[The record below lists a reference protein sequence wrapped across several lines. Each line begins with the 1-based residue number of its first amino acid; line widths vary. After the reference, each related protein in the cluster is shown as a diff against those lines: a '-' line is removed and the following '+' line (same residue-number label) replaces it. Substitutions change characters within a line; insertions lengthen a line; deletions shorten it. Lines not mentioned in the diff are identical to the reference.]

1 MLQETF
7 DQLREK
13 FQDPDL
19 NDVLDLY
26 SERVGLL
33 QRHSVGIGFEPHRS
47 GREQEQ
53 PHTGKDAKVPT
64 TGTSHH
70 PEEEEEV
77 FTQPDLDLPGKQ
89 HGLLP
94 VVVRD

>member
-1 MLQETF
+1 MY
-7 DQLREK
+7 R
-13 FQDPDL
+13 
-19 NDVLDLY
+19 
-26 SERVGLL
+26 
-33 QRHSVGIGFEPHRS
+33 
-47 GREQEQ
+47 REQEQ

-64 TGTSHH
+64 TGTSRH

>member
-1 MLQETF
+1 MCW
-7 DQLREK
+7 
-13 FQDPDL
+13 
-19 NDVLDLY
+19 VLDLFIYLY

-33 QRHSVGIGFEPHRS
+33 PRHYVGIGFEPHRS

-64 TGTSHH
+64 TGTSRH

-77 FTQPDLDLPGKQ
+77 FTQPDLPVASRSTWEAAWSTTGSSQ
-89 HGLLP
+89 GLASAMP
-94 VVVRD
+94 